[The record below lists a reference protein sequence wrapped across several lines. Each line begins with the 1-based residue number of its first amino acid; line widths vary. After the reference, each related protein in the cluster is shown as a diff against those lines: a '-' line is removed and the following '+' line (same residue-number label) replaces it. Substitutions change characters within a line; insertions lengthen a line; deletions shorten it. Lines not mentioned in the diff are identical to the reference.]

1 MVCIRNLGPQAL
13 DTLTATITHM
23 KGNHLAALGI
33 HGDPNPLL
41 IRLFLDEAAH
51 FIRFHLKPLY
61 HHITVIG
68 DGLDMEM
75 IRQCLEAL
83 DQETQERLEF
93 DTHRTT
99 DAAQRDPLHK
109 QAFNQCLC
117 VIRDEIWLKA
127 FDKLATTAVALM
139 ILFAVVNVT
148 IFLILGRLTPWTHVS
163 NDHGFLLT
171 SILLVDVFSVNSS
184 MDSIGEHYMERTT
197 S

>member
-1 MVCIRNLGPQAL
+1 MRNPLPQSVVEALDMIGCAGQLVNRSVLCSGNHPFIHHILIGVKRGVPTVRIRNLGLQAL
-13 DTLTATITHM
+13 GTLTATITYM

-51 FIRFHLKPLY
+51 FIRFHLKPPY

-99 DAAQRDPLHK
+99 DAAQRDPLNK
-109 QAFNQCLC
+109 QAFNQCPC
-117 VIRDEIWLKA
+117 VI
-127 FDKLATTAVALM
+127 
-139 ILFAVVNVT
+139 
-148 IFLILGRLTPWTHVS
+148 
-163 NDHGFLLT
+163 
-171 SILLVDVFSVNSS
+171 
-184 MDSIGEHYMERTT
+184 
-197 S
+197 